1 MSDQTIS
8 DQPEGSSYGQLT
20 QVRVPLEDAGFAFSQ
35 RDATG
40 RLPIIV
46 IPKRVSRIQ
55 LNLILYA
62 VIVVAAGLLL
72 GDPLNS
78 IWTLPFS
85 IVIGIVLV
93 VLAVFRS
100 FIVQIPEGVNGLLSR
115 GGRYLRTLGSGSQFV
130 MPNIAVSHLVTRR
143 AIPFDV
149 PVAHAPTHDN
159 VRVSIDTLLTFSIAD
174 PYKFIFNISAD
185 DFDRVLQASCQDA
198 LRTLI
203 RSLTVEEMVNLQRKD
218 TQELK
223 AIISQD
229 VEPYGVT
236 IHNIVVTYA
245 QLPEEFIHS
254 HQARQLAVV
263 QLMAEEEQQHL
274 ALQRQMNAAE
284 LARQKVLSDASA
296 EALRLEQLQEQLKD
310 FPAAAE
316 FDLQRARIQV
326 AQALASNT
334 RAMVQVGKVDDIA
347 QTLILRDA
355 LQDREP
361 TAEIGGRDTPQ
372 NKAQNK

>member
-149 PVAHAPTHDN
+149 PIAHAPTHDN

-284 LARQKVLSDASA
+284 LARQKVLSDAA
-296 EALRLEQLQEQLKD
+296 TEALRLEQLQEQLKD

-326 AQALASNT
+326 AQGS
-334 RAMVQVGKVDDIA
+334 GKQHPRYGA
-347 QTLILRDA
+347 
-355 LQDREP
+355 
-361 TAEIGGRDTPQ
+361 GRQ
-372 NKAQNK
+372 SG

>member
-8 DQPEGSSYGQLT
+8 DQPEGSYGQLT
-20 QVRVPLEDAGFAFSQ
+20 QVRVPLEDAAIAFSQ
-35 RDATG
+35 RDETG

-62 VIVVAAGLLL
+62 VIILAAGVVL
-72 GDPLNS
+72 GDPLNAFWSLPLS
-78 IWTLPFS
+78 IL
-85 IVIGIVLV
+85 IAIVLV

-130 MPNIAVSHLVTRR
+130 LPNIAVSHLVTRR
-143 AIPFDV
+143 TIPFDAQV
-149 PVAHAPTHDN
+149 SQAPTRDN
-159 VRVSIDTLLTFSIAD
+159 VRVSMEILLTFSIAD

-185 DFDRVLQASCQDA
+185 DFDRVLQASCHDA

-203 RSLTVEEMVNLQRKD
+203 RSLSVEEMVNLQRKD
-218 TQELK
+218 IQELR
-223 AIISQD
+223 ATISQD
-229 VEPYGVT
+229 VEPYGVSV
-236 IHNIVVTYA
+236 HNIVVTFA
-245 QLPEEFIHS
+245 LPPEEFIRS
-254 HQARQLAVV
+254 HEARQLAVV
-263 QLMAEEEQQHL
+263 QLVAEEEQQRL
-274 ALQRQMNAAE
+274 ALQRQMNIAE
-284 LARQKVLSDASA
+284 LARQKVLSDAST
-296 EALRLEQLQEQLKD
+296 EALRLEQLQEQLRD

-326 AQALASNT
+326 AQGLASNT

-355 LQDREP
+355 LQDREA
-361 TAEIGGRDTPQ
+361 TAEIGGKDTPQ